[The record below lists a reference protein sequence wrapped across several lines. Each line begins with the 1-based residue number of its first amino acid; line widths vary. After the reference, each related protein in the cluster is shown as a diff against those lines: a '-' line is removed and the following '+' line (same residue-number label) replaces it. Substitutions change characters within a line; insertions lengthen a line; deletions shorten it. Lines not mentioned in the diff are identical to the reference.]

1 MQVNN
6 KHCQHV
12 DGLDTITDAFGS
24 KSVTNK
30 GQIPE
35 KTVNEISTELVPYL
49 KHFKAIPKMADTKP
63 NSHSTHLL
71 STESGD

>member
-1 MQVNN
+1 MPLAVKVLQ
-6 KHCQHV
+6 
-12 DGLDTITDAFGS
+12 S
-24 KSVTNK
+24 K

-49 KHFKAIPKMADTKP
+49 KHFEAIPKMADTK
-63 NSHSTHLL
+63 SSSDSTHLL